1 MPASRPSGTKTSR
14 ADGRPLRRQGEATRA
29 KLLDAALP
37 VLGEKG
43 LHATRVDDVVRLAGV
58 SHGTF
63 YLYFANKEELLRALA
78 ERCADEF
85 ADVAAVLPP
94 ISSDASGRDVLR
106 GWLADYLT
114 YYRRN
119 GVVIRAWSE
128 NQFSDRSLARMGTM
142 AFRQMAATVHTSMS
156 ASEPPGQGNDRAVA
170 LRATALLSLV
180 ERFAYTVTS
189 RDLGW
194 TDDHVLDTLA
204 TLVHRG
210 WFGGTTA

>member
-1 MPASRPSGTKTSR
+1 VTATRRSGTKTSR

-43 LHATRVDDVVRLAGV
+43 LHATRVDDVVRTAGV

-63 YLYFANKEELLRALA
+63 YLYFANKEELIRALA
-78 ERCADEF
+78 ERCADE
-85 ADVAAVLPP
+85 AAELAAVLPA
-94 ISSDASGRDVLR
+94 ISSDASGRIVLR
-106 GWLADYLT
+106 GWLSEYLAF
-114 YYRRN
+114 YRRH
-119 GVVIRAWSE
+119 GVVIRAWAE
-128 NQFSDRSLARMGTM
+128 NQVTDRALARMGTK
-142 AFRQMAATVHTSMS
+142 AFQRIAATVHTSMS
-156 ASEPPGQGNDRAVA
+156 ASAPPGPGEGVE

-194 TDDHVLDTLA
+194 TDDEVLDTLA

-210 WFGGTTA
+210 WFGGSTA